1 MSIGSEQ
8 GGYSQPGF
16 YLPTNLTDTTE
27 EKNKKNKKKKR
38 NFVS

>member
-27 EKNKKNKKKKR
+27 EKNKKN
-38 NFVS
+38 